1 MRVGVV
7 VRPNDRGLGIQTA
20 EAARNL
26 SASVLVIKVVGQSGR
41 FPDRVKRYPDAP
53 VARCHPGW
61 KLDEDVVRA
70 WLETVDAVYS
80 AETFYDDRFADWARE
95 AGTVTAIHAN
105 PEFVPAGGGWAIG
118 DPTLWWSATSWRQ
131 RFLPPKLEVVPFPVA
146 TDRFAP
152 VQPHDGPCRWLHVVG
167 KAAMG
172 DRNGTEVLA
181 EAIKHLREPCTI
193 TIRTQD
199 PALPRFRA
207 PTHVTVRV
215 STGGTP
221 NYWDLYADADALVMP
236 RRYGGLCLPVQE
248 AMAAGLG
255 VLMTDTSPNA
265 DTWPVATVPVSYGP
279 QIRMPC
285 GGGVPIANA
294 DPIQL
299 AAVMDT
305 FADPVDAPHASSS
318 FRGVWAESHSWEALH
333 PELARPFP
341 VRVAVVVP
349 WRPGCPHREA
359 AWEWV
364 HKQYESLGWP
374 VYEGHAPVGK
384 WCKAAALQDAI
395 SQTSADVLVVA
406 DADVWTDN
414 LPAAIAAIADAPWV
428 VPHRVVYRLTEPASV
443 RYMAGE
449 PDLTDLD
456 QEPYIGR
463 AGGGV
468 TIVTRDVWEQV
479 PMDPR
484 FLGWGD
490 EDDAWCYALTTLI
503 GRPLDVS
510 PPT

>member
-41 FPDRVKRYPDAP
+41 FPDRVKRYPAAP

-172 DRNGTEVLA
+172 DRNGTEVLVRSNQA
-181 EAIKHLREPCTI
+181 SAGTVHDH
-193 TIRTQD
+193 D
-199 PALPRFRA
+199 PHPGSGAPPDSEHQRA
-207 PTHVTVRV
+207 STVRV

-305 FADPVDAPHASSS
+305 FADPMMRRS
-318 FRGVWAESHSWEALH
+318 FQQLSRVWAESHSWEALT
-333 PELARPFP
+333 PNWLDRF
-341 VRVAVVVP
+341 R
-349 WRPGCPHREA
+349 C
-359 AWEWV
+359 
-364 HKQYESLGWP
+364 
-374 VYEGHAPVGK
+374 
-384 WCKAAALQDAI
+384 
-395 SQTSADVLVVA
+395 
-406 DADVWTDN
+406 
-414 LPAAIAAIADAPWV
+414 
-428 VPHRVVYRLTEPASV
+428 AS
-443 RYMAGE
+443 R
-449 PDLTDLD
+449 
-456 QEPYIGR
+456 
-463 AGGGV
+463 
-468 TIVTRDVWEQV
+468 
-479 PMDPR
+479 
-484 FLGWGD
+484 
-490 EDDAWCYALTTLI
+490 
-503 GRPLDVS
+503 
-510 PPT
+510 